1 MNRFRAF
8 ARLEAPG
15 WLSLTTLVLFGGM
28 VAIWA
33 DTISRLN

>member
-8 ARLEAPG
+8 ARLEAPA
-15 WLSLTTLVLFGGM
+15 WASAVALALFGGM

-33 DTISRLN
+33 DTFSRLN